1 MKNSY
6 FSNSN
11 PEQSLVDDLTI
22 ESIKMH
28 GEDMIYVPRTLVNE
42 DKLFGEDTV
51 SKFDNGHSIEMYIE
65 SVDGFEGDGDL
76 ISRFGLEI
84 RDSVNLILSKTRF
97 EETFSDMEAITRPR
111 EGDLVYF
118 PLSKGLFE
126 VKFVEHSNPFYQLG
140 KLYTYRLSCELF
152 RYNQEELNSGFSEVD
167 KIEHQGRSYT
177 TDGIGNEVIMPNDG
191 FGNNADIDV
200 LDDDIV
206 DFSESNP
213 FSENDFWCLNIFT
226 IKV

>member
-51 SKFDNGHSIEMYIE
+51 SKFENGHSIEMYIE
-65 SVDGFEGDGDL
+65 SVDGFEGEGDL

-84 RDSVNLILSKTRF
+84 RDSVNLIVSKTILH
-97 EETFSDMEAITRPR
+97 EGKET
-111 EGDLVYF
+111 GGHNH
-118 PLSKGLFE
+118 KG
-126 VKFVEHSNPFYQLG
+126 
-140 KLYTYRLSCELF
+140 
-152 RYNQEELNSGFSEVD
+152 QEEVYIFTEGSGVM
-167 KIEHQGRSYT
+167 Q
-177 TDGIGNEVIMPNDG
+177 
-191 FGNNADIDV
+191 IDDEKFLV
-200 LDDDIV
+200 TKGDIV
-206 DFSESNP
+206 LIPDGAFHKVYNTSNYKANNP
-213 FSENDFWCLNIFT
+213 LIF
-226 IKV
+226 VCVFDGGRNH